1 MYLNQHTGN
10 DLVKENDQ
18 AHNQFFFDQ
27 RLIGTEPETSV
38 PSLCHS

>member
-18 AHNQFFFDQ
+18 AHNHLFFYW
-27 RLIGTEPETSV
+27 RLIGAEPETSF
-38 PSLCHS
+38 PSL

>member
-18 AHNQFFFDQ
+18 AHNHFFFDQ
-27 RLIGTEPETSV
+27 RLIGTEPETSF
-38 PSLCHS
+38 PSL